1 MVRVFHKYLSLIISI
16 QLLLW
21 TISGIYFAFNKI
33 ELVRGEQYIIK
44 DKPSS
49 IEINNLNISSNVK
62 NIEIFKRLNQW
73 VVKAEMDAGF
83 KYQDLLGNEVYEL
96 SPNEAIE
103 VVKLK
108 TILSPIDA
116 IKINESSARSEFR
129 GRSLPIYK
137 IKTDSSDDTNVYVD
151 VMSGKIVAIRSDSW
165 RVWDFLWGA
174 HIIDYRQRDNINN
187 ILLKIF
193 SILALLS
200 SLSGIAL
207 FFNTIKTV
215 SYTHLTLPTKA

>member
-1 MVRVFHKYLSLIISI
+1 MIRSFHKYLSLIISI

-33 ELVRGEQYIIK
+33 ELVRGEQYIIE
-44 DKPSS
+44 DNPSALD
-49 IEINNLNISSNVK
+49 IESLNISSNTK
-62 NIEIFKRLNQW
+62 GIEVFKRLNQW
-73 VVKAEMDAGF
+73 IVKVEMNAGF

-96 SPNEAIE
+96 SPNQAIE

-108 TILSPIDA
+108 TTLSPIDV

-137 IKTDSSDDTNVYVD
+137 IKTNSSDDSNVYVD

-174 HIIDYRQRDNINN
+174 HIIDYRERDNINN

-207 FFNTIKTV
+207 FFNTIK
-215 SYTHLTLPTKA
+215 KFR

>member
-151 VMSGKIVAIRSDSW
+151 VMSGKIVAIRSDYW

-174 HIIDYRQRDNINN
+174 HIIDYKERDNINN
-187 ILLKIF
+187 ILLKIY
-193 SILALLS
+193 SVLALFS

-207 FFNTIKTV
+207 FFNTIKK
-215 SYTHLTLPTKA
+215 LR

>member
-116 IKINESSARSEFR
+116 IKISESSARSEFR

-200 SLSGIAL
+200 SLSGIVL
-207 FFNTIKTV
+207 FFNTIK
-215 SYTHLTLPTKA
+215 KFR

>member
-1 MVRVFHKYLSLIISI
+1 MIRSFHKYLSLIISI

-33 ELVRGEQYIIK
+33 ELVRGEQYIVEEK
-44 DKPSS
+44 NSS
-49 IEINNLNISSNVK
+49 LNIENLNISSSTK
-62 NIEIFKRLNQW
+62 GIEVFKRLNQW
-73 VVKAEMDAGF
+73 VVKVEMDTGF
-83 KYQDLLGNEVYEL
+83 KYQDLLGNEVYAL

-103 VVKLK
+103 LVKLK
-108 TILSPIDA
+108 TTLSPIDA

-129 GRSLPIYK
+129 GRILPIYK
-137 IKTDSSDDTNVYVD
+137 IRTDSSDDTNVYVD

-207 FFNTIKTV
+207 FFNTIK
-215 SYTHLTLPTKA
+215 KFR

>member
-73 VVKAEMDAGF
+73 VVKVEMDAGF

-103 VVKLK
+103 LVKLK
-108 TILSPIDA
+108 TTLSPIDA

-137 IKTDSSDDTNVYVD
+137 IRTDSSDDTNVYVD

-174 HIIDYRQRDNINN
+174 HIIDYRERDNINN

-207 FFNTIKTV
+207 FFNTIK
-215 SYTHLTLPTKA
+215 KFR

>member
-73 VVKAEMDAGF
+73 VVKLEMDAGF

-96 SPNEAIE
+96 SPNQAIE

-108 TILSPIDA
+108 TTLSPIDA
-116 IKINESSARSEFR
+116 MKINESSARSEFR

-200 SLSGIAL
+200 SLSGIVL
-207 FFNTIKTV
+207 FFNTNK
-215 SYTHLTLPTKA
+215 KFR

>member
-1 MVRVFHKYLSLIISI
+1 MIRSFHKYLSLIISI

-33 ELVRGEQYIIK
+33 ELVRGEQYIVEEK
-44 DKPSS
+44 YSALN
-49 IEINNLNISSNVK
+49 IENLNISSSTK
-62 NIEIFKRLNQW
+62 GIEVFKRLNQW
-73 VVKAEMDAGF
+73 VVKVEMDTGF
-83 KYQDLLGNEVYEL
+83 KYQDLLGNEVYAL

-116 IKINESSARSEFR
+116 IKINESSARSESR

-207 FFNTIKTV
+207 FFNTIK
-215 SYTHLTLPTKA
+215 KFR

>member
-1 MVRVFHKYLSLIISI
+1 MIRSFHKYLSLIISI

-33 ELVRGEQYIIK
+33 ELVRGEQYIVEEK
-44 DKPSS
+44 DSALY
-49 IEINNLNISSNVK
+49 IENLNISSSTK
-62 NIEIFKRLNQW
+62 GIEVFKRLNQW
-73 VVKAEMDAGF
+73 VVKVEMDTGF
-83 KYQDLLGNEVYEL
+83 IYQDLLGNEVYAL

-103 VVKLK
+103 LVKLK
-108 TILSPIDA
+108 TTLSPIDA

-137 IKTDSSDDTNVYVD
+137 IRTDSSDDTNVYVD

-207 FFNTIKTV
+207 FFNTIK
-215 SYTHLTLPTKA
+215 KFR

>member
-1 MVRVFHKYLSLIISI
+1 MVRVFHKYLSLVISI

-116 IKINESSARSEFR
+116 IKINESSSRSEFR

-174 HIIDYRQRDNINN
+174 HIIDYKERDNINN

-193 SILALLS
+193 SVLALFS

-207 FFNTIKTV
+207 FFNTIKK
-215 SYTHLTLPTKA
+215 LR

>member
-1 MVRVFHKYLSLIISI
+1 MIRSFHKYLSLIISI

-33 ELVRGEQYIIK
+33 ELVRGEQYIVEEK
-44 DKPSS
+44 DSALN
-49 IEINNLNISSNVK
+49 IENLNISSSTK
-62 NIEIFKRLNQW
+62 GIEVFKRLNQW
-73 VVKAEMDAGF
+73 VVKVEMDTGF
-83 KYQDLLGNEVYEL
+83 KYQDLLGNEVYAL

-103 VVKLK
+103 LVKLK
-108 TILSPIDA
+108 TTLSPVDA

-207 FFNTIKTV
+207 FFNTIK
-215 SYTHLTLPTKA
+215 KFR

>member
-44 DKPSS
+44 DNPSS

-116 IKINESSARSEFR
+116 IKINESSSRSEFR

-174 HIIDYRQRDNINN
+174 HIIDYKERDNINN

-193 SILALLS
+193 SVLALFS

-207 FFNTIKTV
+207 FFNTIKK
-215 SYTHLTLPTKA
+215 LR

>member
-96 SPNEAIE
+96 SPNEAI
-103 VVKLK
+103 
-108 TILSPIDA
+108 
-116 IKINESSARSEFR
+116 
-129 GRSLPIYK
+129 
-137 IKTDSSDDTNVYVD
+137 
-151 VMSGKIVAIRSDSW
+151 
-165 RVWDFLWGA
+165 
-174 HIIDYRQRDNINN
+174 
-187 ILLKIF
+187 
-193 SILALLS
+193 
-200 SLSGIAL
+200 
-207 FFNTIKTV
+207 
-215 SYTHLTLPTKA
+215 

>member
-116 IKINESSARSEFR
+116 IKINESSSRSEFR
-129 GRSLPIYK
+129 GRILPIYK

-174 HIIDYRQRDNINN
+174 HIIDYKERDNINN

-193 SILALLS
+193 SVLALFS

-207 FFNTIKTV
+207 FFNTIKK
-215 SYTHLTLPTKA
+215 LR

>member
-73 VVKAEMDAGF
+73 VVKVEMDAGF

-96 SPNEAIE
+96 SPNQAVE

-108 TILSPIDA
+108 TTLSPIDVM
-116 IKINESSARSEFR
+116 KINESSARSEFR

-137 IKTDSSDDTNVYVD
+137 IRTDSSDDTNVYVD
-151 VMSGKIVAIRSDSW
+151 LMSGKIVAIRSDSW

-207 FFNTIKTV
+207 FFNTIK
-215 SYTHLTLPTKA
+215 KFR

>member
-1 MVRVFHKYLSLIISI
+1 MIRSFHKYLSLIISI

-33 ELVRGEQYIIK
+33 ELVRGEQYIVEEK
-44 DKPSS
+44 DSALN
-49 IEINNLNISSNVK
+49 IENLNISSSTK
-62 NIEIFKRLNQW
+62 GIEVFKRLNQW
-73 VVKAEMDAGF
+73 VVKVEMDTGF
-83 KYQDLLGNEVYEL
+83 KYQDLLGNEVYAL

-103 VVKLK
+103 LVKLK
-108 TILSPIDA
+108 TTLSPIDA
-116 IKINESSARSEFR
+116 IKINESYARSEFR

-207 FFNTIKTV
+207 FFNTIK
-215 SYTHLTLPTKA
+215 KFR

>member
-73 VVKAEMDAGF
+73 VVKVEMDVGF

-207 FFNTIKTV
+207 FFNTIK
-215 SYTHLTLPTKA
+215 KFR

>member
-1 MVRVFHKYLSLIISI
+1 MIRSFHKYLSLAISI

-33 ELVRGEQYIIK
+33 ELVRGEQYIIE
-44 DKPSS
+44 DNPSS
-49 IEINNLNISSNVK
+49 LDIESLNISSNTK
-62 NIEIFKRLNQW
+62 GIEVFKRLNQW
-73 VVKAEMDAGF
+73 IVKVEMNAGF

-96 SPNEAIE
+96 SPNQAIE

-108 TILSPIDA
+108 TTLSPIDV

-137 IKTDSSDDTNVYVD
+137 IKTNSSDDSNVYVD

-174 HIIDYRQRDNINN
+174 HIIDYRERDNINN

-207 FFNTIKTV
+207 FFNTIKK
-215 SYTHLTLPTKA
+215 LR

>member
-200 SLSGIAL
+200 SLSGIVL
-207 FFNTIKTV
+207 FFNTIK
-215 SYTHLTLPTKA
+215 KFR

>member
-1 MVRVFHKYLSLIISI
+1 MIRSFHKYLSLIISV

-33 ELVRGEQYIIK
+33 ELVRGEQYIIE
-44 DKPSS
+44 DNPSALD
-49 IEINNLNISSNVK
+49 IESLNISSNTK
-62 NIEIFKRLNQW
+62 GIEVFKRLNQW
-73 VVKAEMDAGF
+73 IVKVEMNAGF

-96 SPNEAIE
+96 SPNQAIE

-108 TILSPIDA
+108 TTLSPIDV

-137 IKTDSSDDTNVYVD
+137 IKTNSSDDSNVYVD

-207 FFNTIKTV
+207 FFNTIK
-215 SYTHLTLPTKA
+215 KFR

>member
-1 MVRVFHKYLSLIISI
+1 MIRSFHKYLSLIISV

-33 ELVRGEQYIIK
+33 ELVRGEQYIIE
-44 DKPSS
+44 DNPSALD
-49 IEINNLNISSNVK
+49 IESLNISSNTK
-62 NIEIFKRLNQW
+62 GIEVFKRLNQW
-73 VVKAEMDAGF
+73 IVKVEMNAGF

-96 SPNEAIE
+96 SPNQAIE

-108 TILSPIDA
+108 TTLSPIDV

-137 IKTDSSDDTNVYVD
+137 IKTNSSDDSNVYVD

-200 SLSGIAL
+200 SLSGIVL
-207 FFNTIKTV
+207 FFNTIK
-215 SYTHLTLPTKA
+215 KFR

>member
-73 VVKAEMDAGF
+73 VVKVEMDAGF

-96 SPNEAIE
+96 SPNQAIE

-108 TILSPIDA
+108 TTLSPIDA
-116 IKINESSARSEFR
+116 MKINESSARSEFR

-207 FFNTIKTV
+207 FFNTIKK
-215 SYTHLTLPTKA
+215 LR

>member
-1 MVRVFHKYLSLIISI
+1 MIRSFHKYLSLIISV

-33 ELVRGEQYIIK
+33 ELVRGEQYIIE
-44 DKPSS
+44 DNPSALD
-49 IEINNLNISSNVK
+49 IESLNISSNTK
-62 NIEIFKRLNQW
+62 GIEVFKRLNQW
-73 VVKAEMDAGF
+73 IVKVEMNAGF

-96 SPNEAIE
+96 SPNQAIE

-108 TILSPIDA
+108 TTLSPRDV

-137 IKTDSSDDTNVYVD
+137 IKTNSSDDSNVYVD

-174 HIIDYRQRDNINN
+174 HIIDYRERDNINN

-207 FFNTIKTV
+207 FFNTIK
-215 SYTHLTLPTKA
+215 KFR

>member
-1 MVRVFHKYLSLIISI
+1 MIRSFHKYLSLIISI

-33 ELVRGEQYIIK
+33 ELVRGEQYIIE
-44 DKPSS
+44 DNPSALD
-49 IEINNLNISSNVK
+49 IESLNISSNTK
-62 NIEIFKRLNQW
+62 GIEVFKRLNQW
-73 VVKAEMDAGF
+73 IVKVEMNAGF

-96 SPNEAIE
+96 SPNQAIE

-108 TILSPIDA
+108 TTLSPIDV

-137 IKTDSSDDTNVYVD
+137 IKTNSSDDSNVYVD

-165 RVWDFLWGA
+165 RAWDFLWGA
-174 HIIDYRQRDNINN
+174 HIIDYRERDNINN

-207 FFNTIKTV
+207 FFNTIKK
-215 SYTHLTLPTKA
+215 LR

>member
-21 TISGIYFAFNKI
+21 TISGIYFAFNNI

-116 IKINESSARSEFR
+116 IKINESSSRSEFR

-174 HIIDYRQRDNINN
+174 HIIDYKERDNINN

-193 SILALLS
+193 SVLALFS

-207 FFNTIKTV
+207 FFNTIKK
-215 SYTHLTLPTKA
+215 LR

>member
-1 MVRVFHKYLSLIISI
+1 MIRSFHKYLSLIISI

-33 ELVRGEQYIIK
+33 ELVRGEQYIVEEK
-44 DKPSS
+44 NSS
-49 IEINNLNISSNVK
+49 LNIENLNISSSTK
-62 NIEIFKRLNQW
+62 GIEVFKRLNQW
-73 VVKAEMDAGF
+73 VVKVEMDTGF

-96 SPNEAIE
+96 SPNQAIE

-108 TILSPIDA
+108 TTLSPIDA
-116 IKINESSARSEFR
+116 MKINESSARSEFR

-137 IKTDSSDDTNVYVD
+137 IKTNSSDDTNVYVD

-165 RVWDFLWGA
+165 RIWDFLWGA
-174 HIIDYRQRDNINN
+174 HIIDYKERDNINN

-193 SILALLS
+193 SVLALFS

-207 FFNTIKTV
+207 FFNTIK
-215 SYTHLTLPTKA
+215 KFR

>member
-44 DKPSS
+44 DNPSS

-73 VVKAEMDAGF
+73 VVKVEMDAGF

-96 SPNEAIE
+96 SPNQAIE

-108 TILSPIDA
+108 TTLSPIDA

-207 FFNTIKTV
+207 FFNTIK
-215 SYTHLTLPTKA
+215 KFR

>member
-73 VVKAEMDAGF
+73 VVKVEMDAGF

-96 SPNEAIE
+96 SPNQAIE

-108 TILSPIDA
+108 TTLSPIDA
-116 IKINESSARSEFR
+116 MKINESSARSEFR

-137 IKTDSSDDTNVYVD
+137 IKTNSSDDTNVYVD

-165 RVWDFLWGA
+165 RIWDFLWGA
-174 HIIDYRQRDNINN
+174 HIIDYRERDNINN

-207 FFNTIKTV
+207 FFNTIKK
-215 SYTHLTLPTKA
+215 LR

>member
-116 IKINESSARSEFR
+116 IKINESSSRSEFR

-200 SLSGIAL
+200 SLSGIVL
-207 FFNTIKTV
+207 FFNTIK
-215 SYTHLTLPTKA
+215 KFR

>member
-1 MVRVFHKYLSLIISI
+1 MIRSFHKYLSLIISV

-33 ELVRGEQYIIK
+33 ELVRGEQYIIE
-44 DKPSS
+44 DNPSALD
-49 IEINNLNISSNVK
+49 IESLNISSNTK
-62 NIEIFKRLNQW
+62 GIEVFKRLNQW
-73 VVKAEMDAGF
+73 IVKVEMNAGF

-96 SPNEAIE
+96 SPNQAIE

-108 TILSPIDA
+108 TTLSPVDV

-137 IKTDSSDDTNVYVD
+137 IKTNSSDDSNVYVD

-207 FFNTIKTV
+207 FFNTIKK
-215 SYTHLTLPTKA
+215 LR

>member
-116 IKINESSARSEFR
+116 IKINESSSRSEFR

-174 HIIDYRQRDNINN
+174 HIIDYKERDNINN
-187 ILLKIF
+187 NLLKIF
-193 SILALLS
+193 SVLALFS

-207 FFNTIKTV
+207 FFNTIKK
-215 SYTHLTLPTKA
+215 LR

>member
-1 MVRVFHKYLSLIISI
+1 LIISI

-116 IKINESSARSEFR
+116 IKINESSSRSEFR

-174 HIIDYRQRDNINN
+174 HIIDYKERDNINN

-193 SILALLS
+193 SVLALFS

-207 FFNTIKTV
+207 FFNTIKK
-215 SYTHLTLPTKA
+215 LR

>member
-1 MVRVFHKYLSLIISI
+1 MIRSFHKYLSLIISI

-33 ELVRGEQYIIK
+33 ELVRGEQYIVEEK
-44 DKPSS
+44 NSS
-49 IEINNLNISSNVK
+49 LNIENLNISSSTK
-62 NIEIFKRLNQW
+62 GIEVFKRLNQW
-73 VVKAEMDAGF
+73 IVKVEMDTGL

-103 VVKLK
+103 LVKLK
-108 TILSPIDA
+108 TTLSPIDA

-207 FFNTIKTV
+207 FFNTIK
-215 SYTHLTLPTKA
+215 KFR

>member
-44 DKPSS
+44 DNPSS

-73 VVKAEMDAGF
+73 VVKVEMDAGF

-96 SPNEAIE
+96 SPNQAIE

-108 TILSPIDA
+108 TTLSPIDA
-116 IKINESSARSEFR
+116 MKINESSARSEFR

-137 IKTDSSDDTNVYVD
+137 IKTNSSDDTNVYVD

-165 RVWDFLWGA
+165 RIWDFLWGA
-174 HIIDYRQRDNINN
+174 HIIDYKERDNINN

-193 SILALLS
+193 SVLALFS

-207 FFNTIKTV
+207 FFNTIKK
-215 SYTHLTLPTKA
+215 LR

>member
-44 DKPSS
+44 DKSSS

-116 IKINESSARSEFR
+116 IKINESSSRSEFR

-174 HIIDYRQRDNINN
+174 HIIDYKERDNINN

-193 SILALLS
+193 SVLALFS

-207 FFNTIKTV
+207 FFNTIKK
-215 SYTHLTLPTKA
+215 LR

>member
-1 MVRVFHKYLSLIISI
+1 MIRSFHKYLSLIISI

-33 ELVRGEQYIIK
+33 ELVRGEQYIVEEK
-44 DKPSS
+44 DSALN
-49 IEINNLNISSNVK
+49 IENLNISSSTK
-62 NIEIFKRLNQW
+62 GIEVFKRLNQW
-73 VVKAEMDAGF
+73 VVKVEMDTGF
-83 KYQDLLGNEVYEL
+83 KYQDLLGNEVYAL

-103 VVKLK
+103 LVKLK
-108 TILSPIDA
+108 TTLSPIDA

-129 GRSLPIYK
+129 GRNLPIYK

-207 FFNTIKTV
+207 FFNTIK
-215 SYTHLTLPTKA
+215 KFR